1 MSLLLSL
8 AGPHLVFPAAGTPN
22 HSPVVERRRTGVVE
36 RIVATARLP
45 GMGGSSVRRAFR
57 GGGLGLDATWSFEL
71 QADGR
76 ARMVLHGDVDIADE
90 NRLVEEIDAHLRDA
104 TSGELVIDLSD
115 VDFVDSSGVRAFIRV
130 RRLHGA
136 RLTLGPLSE
145 PVRRVFDIAGL
156 VQVFDGDATG

>member
-1 MSLLLSL
+1 M
-8 AGPHLVFPAAGTPN
+8 
-22 HSPVVERRRTGVVE
+22 
-36 RIVATARLP
+36 
-45 GMGGSSVRRAFR
+45 
-57 GGGLGLDATWSFEL
+57 
-71 QADGR
+71 
-76 ARMVLHGDVDIADE
+76 
-90 NRLVEEIDAHLRDA
+90 
-104 TSGELVIDLSD
+104 IDLSD